1 MFKLTAKLDDEYREK
16 VEFLKERLK
25 KPTLNELIAF
35 IIDSF
40 VNREKL
46 DSLQKLELRIEEL
59 ASRMAYLEA
68 ELRDL
73 RK

>member
-59 ASRMAYLEA
+59 ASRMAFIEA
-68 ELRDL
+68 KIEAL
-73 RK
+73 KK

>member
-1 MFKLTAKLDDEYREK
+1 MFKLSAKLDDEYREK

-59 ASRMAYLEA
+59 ASRMAFIEA
-68 ELRDL
+68 KIEAL
-73 RK
+73 KK

>member
-59 ASRMAYLEA
+59 ASRIGYLEA

>member
-1 MFKLTAKLDDEYREK
+1 MFKLTVKLDDEYREK

-59 ASRMAYLEA
+59 ASRIGYLEA

>member
-40 VNREKL
+40 VKREKL
-46 DSLQKLELRIEEL
+46 DSLQKLELRVEEL
-59 ASRMAYLEA
+59 ASRVAYLEA
-68 ELRDL
+68 EIRDL
-73 RK
+73 KK